1 MVFSKIV
8 VIQNGNQYAK
18 NMVTTLLLGY
28 NKIMVNV
35 LDLYL
40 IYCEDDSL
48 VLADDMSIAS
58 GFQTQS
64 NTLRFASLMI
74 FTSVKKN
81 WFTMPRFRFSPSCV
95 G

>member
-74 FTSVKKN
+74 FTSVKKIDLRSQG
-81 WFTMPRFRFSPSCV
+81 FDSPPVVV